1 MASRRD
7 HLVRSIVHGPELRVL
22 TAFTTT
28 TAQAAGSSHE
38 CAPTSAA
45 LLAQGLTAGLLLAA
59 SLEKEKAR
67 VNLQVACD
75 GPAGGLF
82 IDAGTDGTVR
92 GYIRNSRVFFPS
104 APGEPLNP
112 ERAIGRRGYLNV
124 LRDFGG
130 SDIYRGMVELS
141 DFDLAGDLRN
151 YFRDSEQIDSA
162 VALAVIPEGD
172 EPLGLVA
179 GMLIQRLPQ
188 GDSQAIDRAQAALD
202 AGALERG
209 LRENLSATALI
220 AALELG
226 PPGSA
231 PPGSAP
237 MEIEVLADY
246 PVEFKCRC
254 TLDSVRRAVLTLGVE
269 EVRSLFAEQGEARAT
284 CELCGKKYL
293 LAGPEL
299 LELIKQANAAT

>member
-1 MASRRD
+1 MPSRRD

-22 TAFTTT
+22 TAFTTNS
-28 TAQAAGSSHE
+28 AQAARESHQ

-59 SLEKEKAR
+59 SLEKGKAR

-82 IDAGTDGTVR
+82 IDAGTDGSVR
-92 GYIRNSRVFFPS
+92 GYIRNNRVFFPS
-104 APGEPLNP
+104 APGEPLHP
-112 ERAIGRRGYLNV
+112 ERAIGRRGYVNV

-141 DFDLAGDLRN
+141 AFDLAGDLRN
-151 YFRDSEQIDSA
+151 YFRASEQIDSA
-162 VALAVIPEGD
+162 VALVVVPEGD

-188 GDSQAIDRAQAALD
+188 GDPQAVGRAQAALD

-226 PPGSA
+226 PPGST
-231 PPGSAP
+231 P
-237 MEIEVLADY
+237 
-246 PVEFKCRC
+246 
-254 TLDSVRRAVLTLGVE
+254 
-269 EVRSLFAEQGEARAT
+269 
-284 CELCGKKYL
+284 
-293 LAGPEL
+293 
-299 LELIKQANAAT
+299 

>member
-1 MASRRD
+1 MSSRRD
-7 HLVRSIVHGPELRVL
+7 HLVRSIFHGPELRVL
-22 TAFTTT
+22 TAFTTNS
-28 TAQAAGSSHE
+28 AQAAGDSHQ

-67 VNLQVACD
+67 INLQVACD

-92 GYIRNSRVFFPS
+92 GYVRNSRVYFPS
-104 APGEPLNP
+104 APGEPLQP

-141 DFDLAGDLRN
+141 AFDLAGDLRN
-151 YFRDSEQIDSA
+151 YFVSSEQIDSA
-162 VALAVIPEGD
+162 VALAVVPEGD

-188 GDSQAIDRAQAALD
+188 GDRQAIARAQAALD

-209 LRENLSATALI
+209 LRENLSATGLTD
-220 AALELG
+220 LLDLG
-226 PPGSA
+226 PG
-231 PPGSAP
+231 
-237 MEIEVLADY
+237 ENEVLADY
-246 PVEFKCRC
+246 PVEFRCRC
-254 TLDSVRRAVLTLGVE
+254 SLDSVRRAVLTLGLE

-284 CELCGKKYL
+284 CELCGKKFL

-299 LELIKQANAAT
+299 LALIQEANAAT

>member
-7 HLVRSIVHGPELRVL
+7 HLVRSIIHGPDLRVL
-22 TAFTTT
+22 TAFTTDST
-28 TAQAAGSSHE
+28 RAAGDSHQ

-67 VNLQVACD
+67 VNLQLACD

-82 IDAGTDGTVR
+82 IDAGADGTVR
-92 GYIRNSRVFFPS
+92 GYIRNNKVFFAS
-104 APGEPLNP
+104 APGEGLHP

-141 DFDLAGDLRN
+141 AFDLAGDLRN
-151 YFRDSEQIDSA
+151 YFLSSEQVDSA
-162 VALAVIPEGD
+162 VALAVVPDGE
-172 EPLGLVA
+172 ETLGRVA
-179 GMLIQRLPQ
+179 GMLVQRLPN
-188 GDSQAIDRAQAALD
+188 GDPAAIARAQAALD
-202 AGALERG
+202 GGALERG

-220 AALELG
+220 EALGLG
-226 PPGSA
+226 SPSDPA
-231 PPGSAP
+231 PV
-237 MEIEVLADY
+237 EVLADY
-246 PVEFKCRC
+246 PVEFRC
-254 TLDSVRRAVLTLGVE
+254 HCSLDRVRRAVLTMGLE

-284 CELCGKKYL
+284 CEFCGKKYL
-293 LAGPEL
+293 LPGPEL
-299 LELIKQANAAT
+299 LALIKEATDQGAV